1 MAARGLGRSMS
12 AIQKSALALWAP
24 SSPKVHIQ
32 GNLSTGFREN
42 RGQER
47 MPLLLSQLPG
57 LGPAPSYIGPSFP
70 STELVWMRAMCRS
83 AWVGVQ
89 VGSSLDSSGSL
100 DGHLY
105 HIFTQRCLWR
115 AKHTWAPFWL
125 LGALLLLQSEGRP
138 SQKHGPQG

>member
-70 STELVWMRAMCRS
+70 SHRA
-83 AWVGVQ
+83 G
-89 VGSSLDSSGSL
+89 LDEGNVP
-100 DGHLY
+100 
-105 HIFTQRCLWR
+105 ICLGGGASR
-115 AKHTWAPFWL
+115 FLTRL
-125 LGALLLLQSEGRP
+125 LRLS
-138 SQKHGPQG
+138 